1 MHFWEFIFGAMLN
14 YVFDE
19 FSGIIQLQFSTFGYC
34 FSCEIVTFYLVKCQ
48 KFFLI
53 FKITNKE
60 KNSFAMHAMEKV
72 TFIVL
77 ILMLQPSENYG
88 QEKECAGRPLGKWKI
103 KLSGPVQ
110 LPNYLKFP
118 L

>member
-1 MHFWEFIFGAMLN
+1 
-14 YVFDE
+14 
-19 FSGIIQLQFSTFGYC
+19 
-34 FSCEIVTFYLVKCQ
+34 
-48 KFFLI
+48 
-53 FKITNKE
+53 
-60 KNSFAMHAMEKV
+60 MHAMEKV